1 MGGMTIHYPDRPAPA
16 VPARRALLKAGIAGA
31 SLFVPGSPALIWA
44 QTPQGPQLLRL
55 PKIALVIGN
64 AKYRQSPLKNPV
76 NDARAI
82 GESLIALGFDVT
94 VRLEADRPA
103 MDRAISAY
111 VDTLAQRKCVGLF
124 YYAGHGIQLAWK
136 NYLLPIDANVE
147 SAADVQQQG
156 FELNSLIA
164 GLTRAANPMNL
175 IILDACRDNPFGTGK
190 APEQKG
196 LSQMDAPIG
205 TLLAY
210 ATAPGNTASDGN
222 GANGL
227 YTENLLKEMQVK
239 DAKVEDVF
247 KRVRLAVRRASRG
260 AQIPWEST
268 SLEDDFYFLPP
279 GAVRAPD
286 AAEKARLFTEELVVW
301 ESIQGAATATPLETY
316 LRRFPSGRF
325 SELAQLRL
333 DQLLT
338 LEGEKPVRIAPATGN
353 PFTAGTARADTAF
366 RLGDTYAYRVFDRS
380 TGAVMVRRVQTVTQ
394 IGEGEIVFNNGQ
406 AATDLL
412 GNPKRTPDGR
422 KFTDAQFQPLEYAV
436 GKQWTTR
443 FRLVNQNG
451 VEIDSEFSFRIVGRE
466 RIAVPAGS
474 FDCYR
479 VEGRGISRPLH
490 GSFSATL
497 LNNYWMAPLQCR
509 RAIKNEIER
518 ISYGPRGREV
528 LENNRLELESFKQA

>member
-1 MGGMTIHYPDRPAPA
+1 MTIHLPDRPAPA
-16 VPARRALLKAGIAGA
+16 LPARRALLKAGIAGA
-31 SLFVPGSPALIWA
+31 SLFVPGAPALIWA
-44 QTPQGPQLLRL
+44 QTPQGPQLLKL

-103 MDRAISAY
+103 MTSAISAY
-111 VDTLAQRKCVGLF
+111 VDALAQRKCVGLF
-124 YYAGHGIQLAWK
+124 YYAGHGIQLAWR

-175 IILDACRDNPFGTGK
+175 IILDACRDNPFGAGK

-210 ATAPGNTASDGN
+210 ATAPGNTASDGS

-247 KRVRLAVRRASRG
+247 KRVRLAVRRASQG

-286 AAEKARLFTEELVVW
+286 DAEKARLFTEELKVW
-301 ESIQGAATATPLETY
+301 ESIQGAAAATPFETY

-338 LEGEKPVRIAPATGN
+338 LEGEKPVRIAVATGN

-366 RLGDTYAYRVFDRS
+366 RLGDTYAYRVFDRGS
-380 TGAVMVRRVQTVTQ
+380 GAEMARRVQTVTQ
-394 IGEGEIVFNNGQ
+394 IGDSEIVFNNGQ

-443 FRLVNQNG
+443 FRLVNQNA
-451 VEIDSEFSFRIVGRE
+451 VEIDTEFSFRIVGRE
-466 RIAVPAGS
+466 LISVPAGT

-479 VEGRGISRPLH
+479 VEGKGISRPLH

-497 LNNYWMAPLQCR
+497 LNNYWMAPAQCR

-518 ISYGPRGREV
+518 IGYNPRGREV

>member
-1 MGGMTIHYPDRPAPA
+1 MTTHHPDRPPPA
-16 VPARRALLKAGIAGA
+16 VPARRALLKVGIAGA
-31 SLFVPGSPALIWA
+31 SLFIPGSPALVWA
-44 QTPQGPQLLRL
+44 QTAQGPELLKL
-55 PKIALVIGN
+55 PKIALIIGN
-64 AKYRQSPLKNPV
+64 GNYRQSPLKNPV

-82 GESLIALGFDVT
+82 GESLIRLGFDVT

-103 MDRAISAY
+103 MTSAISAY
-111 VDTLAQRKCVGLF
+111 VGALARRKCVGLF

-147 SAADVQQQG
+147 STADVQQQG
-156 FELNSLIA
+156 FELNSLIG
-164 GLTRAANPMNL
+164 GLTRAANPLNL
-175 IILDACRDNPFGTGK
+175 IILDACRDNPFGAGK
-190 APEQKG
+190 EPEQKG
-196 LSQMDAPIG
+196 LSQMDAPIS

-210 ATAPGNTASDGN
+210 ATSPGNTASDGA
-222 GANGL
+222 GSNGL
-227 YTENLLKEMQVK
+227 YTEHLLKEMQVK

-247 KRVRLAVRRASRG
+247 KRVRLAVRRASKG

-279 GAVRAPD
+279 GSISKPD
-286 AAEKARLFTEELVVW
+286 DAEKARQFTEELKVW
-301 ESIQGAATATPLETY
+301 ESIQGAAAAIPFETY

-338 LEGEKPVRIAPATGN
+338 QEGEKPVRIAPATGN

-366 RLGDTYAYRVFDRS
+366 RLGDTYTHRVYDRS
-380 TGAVMVRRVQTVTQ
+380 TGAERGRRVQTVTQ
-394 IGEGEIVFNNGQ
+394 IGDSEIVFNNGQ

-436 GKQWTTR
+436 GKQWSTR
-443 FRLVNQNG
+443 FRLLNQNG
-451 VEIDSEFSFRIVGRE
+451 VEIDTEFNFRIVGRE
-466 RIAVPAGS
+466 LISVPAGT

-479 VEGRGISRPLH
+479 VEGKGISRPLH

-497 LNNYWMAPLQCR
+497 LNNYWMAPAQCR

-518 ISYGPRGREV
+518 IGYNPRGREV

>member
-1 MGGMTIHYPDRPAPA
+1 M
-16 VPARRALLKAGIAGA
+16 PARRALLKAGIAGA
-31 SLFVPGSPALIWA
+31 SLFIPGSPALVWA
-44 QTPQGPQLLRL
+44 QTAQGPELLKL

-64 AKYRQSPLKNPV
+64 GKYRQSALKNPV

-94 VRLEADRPA
+94 VLLEADRPA
-103 MDRAISAY
+103 MTSAISAY
-111 VDTLAQRKCVGLF
+111 VAALARRKCVGLF

-156 FELNSLIA
+156 FELNSLIG
-164 GLTRAANPMNL
+164 GLTRAANPLNL
-175 IILDACRDNPFGTGK
+175 IILDACRDNPFGAGK
-190 APEQKG
+190 QPEQKG
-196 LSQMDAPIG
+196 LSQMDAPIS

-210 ATAPGNTASDGN
+210 ATSPGNTASDGA
-222 GANGL
+222 GSNGL
-227 YTENLLKEMQVK
+227 YTEHLLKEMQVK

-247 KRVRLAVRRASRG
+247 KRVRLAVRRASKG

-279 GAVRAPD
+279 GSISKPD
-286 AAEKARLFTEELVVW
+286 DAEKARQFTEELKLW
-301 ESIQGAATATPLETY
+301 ESIQGAAAASPFETY

-338 LEGEKPVRIAPATGN
+338 KEGEKPILIAPAAGN

-366 RLGDTYAYRVFDRS
+366 RVGDTYTHRVYDRS
-380 TGAVMVRRVQTVTQ
+380 TGAQRVPRVQTVTQ
-394 IGEGEIVFNNGQ
+394 ISDSEIVFNNGQ

-451 VEIDSEFSFRIVGRE
+451 VEIDTEFNFRIVGYE
-466 RIAVPAGS
+466 RISVPAGS

-479 VEGRGISRPLH
+479 VEGKGISRPLH

-497 LNNYWMAPLQCR
+497 LNHYWMAPAQCR